1 MPWSIKTNAEG
12 CNGFAVVKDG
22 TNVPIA
28 GGCHKTRRDAY
39 KHLVALRLA
48 YSERAFSPDQPR
60 GPDGKFLST
69 GGSDDT
75 GGGGS
80 KAPTPAVVKKGGTYK
95 AGDKPGSKV
104 KSAPNNVTSK
114 GVNPNSEYVLSQ
126 KTGNFFA
133 NPQYN
138 GNPEGKGKYS
148 PNGKNKAQQ
157 GSIDELD
164 GGAKYLATGQ
174 AKFKD
179 SSTGAGRPQTAT
191 PKPAVGKMKVGK
203 VPDGYVKGRVIDPLK
218 DEKDGEMALKAVKNR
233 YGNGDLR
240 LEGVLKEQGFNG
252 KPMVLKTQSEV
263 DELVAQGW
271 KPVYRGTAH
280 DDRGRSYST
289 EFAEGE
295 FYAGLGIYGN
305 GTYTS
310 TFRSTA
316 ESYAGNRY
324 HGRVPKDGGPN
335 ARGGMN
341 EILIAPDAVVST
353 YGEISSLRQGYMKEV
368 QTARDALAEDYTA
381 QLAVVSKTGKISDI
395 PEADYNRITADFR
408 AKSEVIDA
416 AEKLAGDEG
425 RFAAMMGIDAY
436 VVPNQGQRYTP
447 TGKGKGKVEI
457 EDYVVIVNR
466 TAVATRVIRP

>member
-1 MPWSIKTNAEG
+1 MWWSNLT
-12 CNGFAVVKDG
+12 
-22 TNVPIA
+22 
-28 GGCHKTRRDAY
+28 
-39 KHLVALRLA
+39 VAT
-48 YSERAFSPDQPR
+48 RAFSADQPR
-60 GPDGKFLST
+60 GPDGKFLAT
-69 GGSDDT
+69 GASDDT

-80 KAPTPAVVKKGGTYK
+80 KAPTPAVTKKGGTYK

-148 PNGKNKAQQ
+148 PNGRLKDQQ
-157 GSIDELD
+157 GSIDDLD

-179 SSTGAGRPQTAT
+179 DSTGTGRPQTTT

-218 DEKDGEMALKAVKNR
+218 DEKDGELAIKATKNR

-240 LEGVLKEQGFNG
+240 LEAINKEQGFDG

-263 DELVAQGW
+263 DDLVAQGW

-289 EFAEGE
+289 EFAEGQ
-295 FYAGLGIYGN
+295 FYPGLGIYGN

-316 ESYAGNRY
+316 ESYAGN
-324 HGRVPKDGGPN
+324 GGFGKVAKDGGPN

-341 EILIAPDAVVST
+341 EILVAPDAVVST
-353 YGEISSLRQGYMKEV
+353 YGEVSALRQGYIKEV
-368 QTARDALAEDYTA
+368 ASARDAAQNEYTDRLRVA
-381 QLAVVSKTGKISDI
+381 SKTGKIADI
-395 PEADYNRITADFR
+395 PKDDYERITADFK
-408 AKSEVIDA
+408 AKSERIDA
-416 AEKLAGDEG
+416 AEKLASDEG

-436 VVPNQGQRYTP
+436 VVPRTGARTTINAK
-447 TGKGKGKVEI
+447 TGKRKPTEW